1 MNDGKSL
8 KLFYSDNIEIKKLIN
23 DLIRQWP
30 YGFCEQV
37 DKLISNDYRYIN
49 IEPYKDL
56 DSTKSVIKA
65 YMHLVCGYA
74 PVCIDGG
81 EVSAWIDSG
90 NIYREI
96 EVKGEGKELAYNFWN
111 AMEKARYIYHK
122 DGYEINGTFMT
133 VIADFDVLKDW
144 KLYVAICRDFAD
156 LHIPN
161 GCFISDVEGISINVQ
176 IALKPTKKFVKYT
189 KEETTE
195 KGWDIPSFLIEK

>member
-1 MNDGKSL
+1 MNEGKSL
-8 KLFYSDNIEIKKLIN
+8 KLFYSDNIETKKIIN

-37 DKLISNDYRYIN
+37 DKPISDDYRYIN
-49 IEPYKDL
+49 IESYKDL

-65 YMHLVCGYA
+65 YMHLVCGYT
-74 PVCIDGG
+74 PVCIDEG
-81 EVSAWIDSG
+81 EIAAWIDSG

-96 EVKGEGKELAYNFWN
+96 EVRGEGKELAYNFWN
-111 AMEKARYIYHK
+111 AMKKARDIYRE

-144 KLYVAICRDFAD
+144 GLYIAICRNFSD

-161 GCFISDVEGISINVQ
+161 GCFISDVVEISINVQ
-176 IALKPTKKFVKYT
+176 IALKPIKKLVKYT
-189 KEETTE
+189 KEEAIE
-195 KGWDIPSFLIEK
+195 KGWNIPSFLIEK